1 MKTYDGMVS
10 LFINVN
16 GQEYQ
21 VNVRPADT
29 LLHTLRDQLGL
40 TGAKIGC
47 ENGDCGACTVLLD
60 GNPVKSCMILTVSTE
75 GQKITTVEGLRD
87 TAIQRAFV
95 EQQGF
100 QCGFCTPGFIVNSH
114 ALLQAHPKPDEQ
126 TMKDWLQSNICR
138 CTGYEGIERAVRSAG
153 DQNLRKT

>member
-153 DQNLRKT
+153 EQNLRKT